1 MKPKTLFILHY
12 SPPVHGAAKV
22 GDTIVNNESI
32 RNNFKTA
39 FVKIESSNKIDDIG
53 SFKIRKI
60 FLLIQLL
67 FKVCYQLIVFR
78 PHKVYYTPS
87 PSGFAFYR
95 DIVSVSLI
103 KFYVFVRRTVARSTG
118 VYFHYHAR
126 GIRDFTAASKIS
138 RVLTEYLIKNTNI
151 IFISDLMHKELEGL
165 HYFKHVTTI
174 NNGSRSGITDNE
186 FDSMVN
192 DRCDAKTVN
201 VLYLSNMI
209 KEKGYDKVL
218 ELAKHQ
224 KEAGANK
231 VHFHFAGSWG
241 SHADQEF
248 FFSFIK
254 QHDLENLVSYH
265 GFVSGDQ
272 KKELFKTSHLF
283 VFPTSYNREI
293 FPLSLLEALSYG
305 LPILTYDTGAIKE
318 VMTDQVGIISSNH
331 KIYKDFE
338 ILKEKYLNTNT
349 YVACRQRFLNNYT
362 ETIFVENL
370 ISELKRQG
378 D

>member
-1 MKPKTLFILHY
+1 MLLKPKTLFILHY

-95 DIVSVSLI
+95 DVVTISLI

-151 IFISDLMHKELEGL
+151 QPIGL
-165 HYFKHVTTI
+165 RT
-174 NNGSRSGITDNE
+174 
-186 FDSMVN
+186 
-192 DRCDAKTVN
+192 
-201 VLYLSNMI
+201 
-209 KEKGYDKVL
+209 
-218 ELAKHQ
+218 
-224 KEAGANK
+224 
-231 VHFHFAGSWG
+231 
-241 SHADQEF
+241 
-248 FFSFIK
+248 
-254 QHDLENLVSYH
+254 
-265 GFVSGDQ
+265 
-272 KKELFKTSHLF
+272 
-283 VFPTSYNREI
+283 
-293 FPLSLLEALSYG
+293 
-305 LPILTYDTGAIKE
+305 LT
-318 VMTDQVGIISSNH
+318 
-331 KIYKDFE
+331 
-338 ILKEKYLNTNT
+338 
-349 YVACRQRFLNNYT
+349 ACQ
-362 ETIFVENL
+362 
-370 ISELKRQG
+370 
-378 D
+378 